1 MQTPLKLLPSA
12 LSDLFAQVMTTGRL
26 TVADRYGLL
35 AALLDETISDDELNS
50 IDRLLR
56 SIRRGRVT
64 LVEDLSNTNCLD
76 PSEASCWKIDRQHT
90 QQKKAPR
97 AVWNTTKSDDIDWA
111 MLMLRSPQPAGKL
124 FSKNSTIS
132 S

>member
-76 PSEASCWKIDRQHT
+76 PSDASCWKIDRQHT

-97 AVWNTTKSDDIDWA
+97 AV
-111 MLMLRSPQPAGKL
+111 
-124 FSKNSTIS
+124 
-132 S
+132 